1 MAKRR
6 KSSWMNRLLQQVI
19 RFFVPKQIRSKM
31 GWFWFGSTRLGT
43 SLVGGFLALVML
55 FSVLPVPYSAY
66 ILQQKVY
73 HLFASERY
81 DIQKKWVSLDQ
92 IAWQMQMAVIASE
105 DQTFE
110 SHFGIDLNAIQ
121 RALIRN
127 GKSKK
132 VVGASTISQQTVK
145 NMFLWHGQ
153 SWIRKGIELPMTLV
167 VENVWGKARIL
178 EVYLNVAEFGDGIFG
193 VEAAARHFFNKS
205 ANQLSLQEAALLAAS
220 LPNPQVYRVNKPGP
234 TMRKRQAWIMRQVNN
249 LGGKNYLE
257 KL

>member
-1 MAKRR
+1 
-6 KSSWMNRLLQQVI
+6 
-19 RFFVPKQIRSKM
+19 
-31 GWFWFGSTRLGT
+31 
-43 SLVGGFLALVML
+43 
-55 FSVLPVPYSAY
+55 
-66 ILQQKVY
+66 
-73 HLFASERY
+73 
-81 DIQKKWVSLDQ
+81 
-92 IAWQMQMAVIASE
+92 
-105 DQTFE
+105 
-110 SHFGIDLNAIQ
+110 
-121 RALIRN
+121 
-127 GKSKK
+127 
-132 VVGASTISQQTVK
+132 
-145 NMFLWHGQ
+145 MFLWHGQ

-205 ANQLSLQEAALLAAS
+205 ANQLSLQEAALLVAS